1 MRTIAGVC
9 GEELSIGVGNDFPTV
24 WQRDTAIECDL
35 SLGCR
40 EGQGCRDGK
49 ELKFFHDLEIG
60 KSELFFGWQAL
71 IS

>member
-49 ELKFFHDLEIG
+49 EL
-60 KSELFFGWQAL
+60 
-71 IS
+71 